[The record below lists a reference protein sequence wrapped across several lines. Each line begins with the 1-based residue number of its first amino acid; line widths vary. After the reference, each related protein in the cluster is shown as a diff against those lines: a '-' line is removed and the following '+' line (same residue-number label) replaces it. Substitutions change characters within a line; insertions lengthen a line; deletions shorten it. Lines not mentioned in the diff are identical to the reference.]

1 MRPATRLTVIASLA
15 VVTPFTCL
23 TAQSVDAAIR
33 TCQTGVIVHLRGT
46 FPRRS
51 SVVFAPDAR
60 ARVYFNRAAEVR
72 GGGLVQEASLLAWRR
87 FTYQCAYRR
96 RTRQT
101 LMNVLVDST
110 RLLIR

>member
-1 MRPATRLTVIASLA
+1 MRRAVRLAAIAILVAGVNRRLA
-15 VVTPFTCL
+15 
-23 TAQSVDAAIR
+23 AQAAETAIR
-33 TCQTGVIVHLRGT
+33 TCQIGVIVHLRT
-46 FPRRS
+46 IVPQRS

-60 ARVYFNRAAEVR
+60 ARMYFNHAVEVR

-96 RTRQT
+96 RSRQT
-101 LMNVLVDST
+101 LMNVQVDST